1 MQIHRRLE
9 VLPPESEVMPR
20 SSRNAYTS
28 ALSGL
33 LSNTVTL
40 GGLQPLQLRQVH
52 KIVWPGVS
60 FLCSNTTPLGP
71 LFGAAASDAAPDALL
86 WVTNRSI

>member
-60 FLCSNTTPLGP
+60 FLCSNTTPLGH